1 MTGLNPLCTGR
12 LSHVR
17 DIDSPSRLP
26 NILGK
31 RIRSDALQAFLNV
44 RTFAYSF
51 FYLIIQYELQ
61 CSKFPQ

>member
-1 MTGLNPLCTGR
+1 MTLICYLSVTR
-12 LSHVR
+12 LR
-17 DIDSPSRLP
+17 
-26 NILGK
+26 K

-51 FYLIIQYELQ
+51 FYLIMQYELQ

>member
-1 MTGLNPLCTGR
+1 MGVLKAR
-12 LSHVR
+12 K
-17 DIDSPSRLP
+17 
-26 NILGK
+26 GK

-51 FYLIIQYELQ
+51 FYLIMQYELQ

>member
-1 MTGLNPLCTGR
+1 MEGLIACKASERIR
-12 LSHVR
+12 LR
-17 DIDSPSRLP
+17 NGTQD
-26 NILGK
+26 GK

-51 FYLIIQYELQ
+51 FYLIMQYELQ